1 MPYILSHNNLLE
13 NTRAAS
19 DEIIQCCNI
28 QETYERENVVR
39 QIRKELRNK
48 WVPAFWFDQVAEQ
61 RNAAYKEIKE
71 LKKKLENSAANWQI

>member
-19 DEIIQCCNI
+19 DEILQYCLI
-28 QETYERENVVR
+28 ESDYERDNVR
-39 QIRKELRNK
+39 KEIRKELRNK

>member
-13 NTRAAS
+13 NTRNSS

-28 QETYERENVVR
+28 QEPYERENVVK

-48 WVPAFWFDQVAEQ
+48 WVPYFWFDQVLDE